1 METSR
6 AWSVAPWR
14 CGFLFV
20 FYVCLCV
27 QMYQRMRACGVLVRV
42 IAFSAVSLTIYRT
55 GLAALLFPT
64 SDKMLLFFDC
74 HASRWDLA
82 LLKCVFGIYSFFQ
95 QKREQVLSLCH
106 TLVWDLAMLRR
117 RLLQRPIG
125 SPRSPEPL
133 PRRWWSSRSTPRTSS
148 ASWWRRA
155 WRTRRPSRGWPSCDT
170 TGSTAPSWC
179 ARPTP
184 ASPTGLPPPP
194 QCTVLPAT
202 SLCLHRLT
210 EGLHEILGAVRS
222 EVMCWF

>member
-1 METSR
+1 MCASAYRCTSACVR
-6 AWSVAPWR
+6 V
-14 CGFLFV
+14 
-20 FYVCLCV
+20 VCLCASLRS
-27 QMYQRMRACGVLVRV
+27 QQYRSQYTELVLLPC
-42 IAFSAVSLTIYRT
+42 FSLHQTRCCC
-55 GLAALLFPT
+55 
-64 SDKMLLFFDC
+64 FFDC